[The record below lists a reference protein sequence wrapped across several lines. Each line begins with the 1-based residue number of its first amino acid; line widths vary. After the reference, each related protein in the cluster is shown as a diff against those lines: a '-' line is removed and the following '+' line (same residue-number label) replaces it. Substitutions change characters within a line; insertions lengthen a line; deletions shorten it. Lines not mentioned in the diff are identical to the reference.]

1 MVTDY
6 AGLPENIRP
15 GTDGWIVPVHGH
27 AAMAAAL
34 RDMLND
40 REDVLRR
47 GKAARDH
54 AIAEFGI
61 GTFLDHTEAV
71 YARLLA
77 GAPSLDA
84 EPGPSQD
91 LASTGRLIGED
102 GHPRRHGPM
111 QMPDTPAS
119 SQRVADPPSVW

>member
-1 MVTDY
+1 
-6 AGLPENIRP
+6 
-15 GTDGWIVPVHGH
+15 
-27 AAMAAAL
+27 MAAAL

-54 AIAEFGI
+54 ALAEFGI

-77 GAPSLDA
+77 GAPSLDS
-84 EPGPSQD
+84 EPSPGQD

-111 QMPDTPAS
+111 QMPDIPAS
-119 SQRVADPPSVW
+119 SQPVADPPSVW